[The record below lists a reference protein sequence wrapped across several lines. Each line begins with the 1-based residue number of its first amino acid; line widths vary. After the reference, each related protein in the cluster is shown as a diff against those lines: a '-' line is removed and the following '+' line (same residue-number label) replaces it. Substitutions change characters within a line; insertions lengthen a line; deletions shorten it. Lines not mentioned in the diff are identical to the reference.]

1 MDRRSF
7 VIAAC
12 VVLSA
17 IGARGAGPGPG
28 AQPAASLP
36 SPPLGTDVASLT
48 SALADYIDRFSDE
61 STAVLAEERY
71 VQLRHGWRGN
81 PTGPDSEPALAWR
94 DSGEGRNPGHV
105 TDRRQLLSD
114 VVFLHLSGT
123 DWMDFRDVAEVNG
136 RPVRNRTQRV
146 LDLFLSGAPDAMAR
160 ARRIAEESARHNLPG
175 LYRTLNLPNIA
186 LYFLRRSEQ
195 SRYGFERKRDERVG
209 DRQARV
215 LEYRERRRPTIVQT
229 SEGKDIPVYGRVWLD
244 VETGQALRTELR
256 LDRAWGK
263 SSIRVDYQP
272 TSGLDVLVPAQLW
285 EVHDDRP
292 RDGEQFQNVPRYFMQ
307 GLATYSGH
315 KRFTVTTQ
323 ESIK

>member
-1 MDRRSF
+1 MPRRRR
-7 VIAAC
+7 VVALVACAA
-12 VVLSA
+12 LWTA
-17 IGARGAGPGPG
+17 GALRAQPEPSPG
-28 AQPAASLP
+28 APR
-36 SPPLGTDVASLT
+36 LGTDVASLT

-81 PTGPDSEPALAWR
+81 ITGPDSEPSLAWR
-94 DSGEGRNPGHV
+94 DSGEGRNPVHV
-105 TDRRQLLSD
+105 SDRRQLLSD
-114 VVFLHLSGT
+114 VVFLHLSGA

-136 RPVRNRTQRV
+136 KPVRNRTQRV
-146 LDLFLSGAPDAMAR
+146 LALFLSGAPDAMAR

-175 LYRTLNLPNIA
+175 LYRTLNLPNVA

-215 LEYRERRRPTIVQT
+215 LEYRERRRPTIVRT
-229 SEGKDIPVYGRVWLD
+229 SEGQDIPVYGRVWLD
-244 VETGQALRTELR
+244 VDTGQVLRTELR
-256 LDRAWGK
+256 LDRSSGK
-263 SSIRVDYQP
+263 SSIRVDYEP
-272 TSGLDVLVPAQLW
+272 LSGLDVLVPSQLW

-315 KRFTVTTQ
+315 KRFTVKT
-323 ESIK
+323 EEKLK